1 MTTINVWSAIVE
13 MPVLDLV
20 VEPEILPA
28 QA

>member
-13 MPVLDLV
+13 MPVLVLV